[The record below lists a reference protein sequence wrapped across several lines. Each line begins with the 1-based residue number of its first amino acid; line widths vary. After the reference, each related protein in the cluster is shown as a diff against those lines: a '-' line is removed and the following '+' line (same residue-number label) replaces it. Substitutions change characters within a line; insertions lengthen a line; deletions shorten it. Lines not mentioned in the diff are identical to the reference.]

1 MGAPSPPYDEEEHH
15 MENKRL
21 AQFYKCVEWRE
32 KEEKTKGIQEQT
44 CVAMRA
50 RTFLTLRPIF
60 GISQISKIIHLV
72 SSRGLPY

>member
-50 RTFLTLRPIF
+50 RVHFSQVCLLKKLSSIF
-60 GISQISKIIHLV
+60 IAKTVETKS
-72 SSRGLPY
+72 

>member
-50 RTFLTLRPIF
+50 RVHFSHSAPFLEFHKFQKSFI
-60 GISQISKIIHLV
+60 
-72 SSRGLPY
+72 

>member
-44 CVAMRA
+44 YVTMHARVHFSQHISETVRA
-50 RTFLTLRPIF
+50 FFLA
-60 GISQISKIIHLV
+60 
-72 SSRGLPY
+72 